1 MPKWYSVPLTSR
13 MSPGEYRA
21 NITGL
26 NVVFGA
32 VLGFVLAGAEA
43 LSTTDFIFLLLVA
56 SASVVTI
63 LYLGSSEYKLFYGVF
78 AIVIAVTIPWL
89 LKQAGLPPVPK
100 LQPTIATWIAMVIF
114 IEILPRTKDD
124 GDDTKPPPSS

>member
-1 MPKWYSVPLTSR
+1 MPKWYSVPLTAR
-13 MSPGEYRA
+13 MTPAEYRA

-32 VLGFVLAGAEA
+32 VLGFVLAGAEDVA
-43 LSTTDFIFLLLVA
+43 NYDFVFLLLVA

-63 LYLGSSEYKLFYGVF
+63 LYLGSSEYKLFYGLLAV
-78 AIVIAVTIPWL
+78 AIAVSLPWL
-89 LKQAGLPPVPK
+89 LGEVGLPPVPK

-114 IEILPRTKDD
+114 LEVLPRTKDESPE
-124 GDDTKPPPSS
+124 KIEP